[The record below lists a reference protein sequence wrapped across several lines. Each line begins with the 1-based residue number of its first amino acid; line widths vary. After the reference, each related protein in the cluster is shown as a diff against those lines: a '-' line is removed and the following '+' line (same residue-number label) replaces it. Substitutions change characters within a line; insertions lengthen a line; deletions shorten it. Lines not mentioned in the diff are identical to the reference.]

1 MTNAVLAKLRALVTG
16 ASVEECQLCAQVLSG
31 EHEHLL
37 EVDARRLHCACLS
50 CAESVGHERCPRGAR
65 YLRVQRRAVRLSGIL
80 IDDARWAELRVP
92 VGLAFFTTR
101 SRTGEV
107 IATFP
112 GRAGIIE
119 SFVPLKA
126 WSALEQQFPVLK
138 GVQPDVEALLV
149 RRTSRHHDYFQVS
162 ADLCFELAELLR
174 GATSTATSSE
184 LRVVQRFFE
193 GLEAAP

>member
-16 ASVEECQLCAQVLSG
+16 ASVEECQLCAQVLTG

-37 EVDARRLHCACLS
+37 EVEARRLHCACLS
-50 CAESVGHERCPRGAR
+50 CARALGHDPCPRAAR
-65 YLRVQRRAVRLSGIL
+65 YLRVQRRAARLSGVL

-112 GRAGIIE
+112 GRSGIIE

-174 GATSTATSSE
+174 GVASTASSGE

-193 GLEAAP
+193 RLEPAP

>member
-1 MTNAVLAKLRALVTG
+1 MTNAVLAKLRAFVTG
-16 ASVEECQLCAQVLSG
+16 ASVEECQLCTQVLDG

-37 EVDARRLHCACLS
+37 DVDARRLHCACRS
-50 CAESVGHERCPRGAR
+50 CAQTVGQDPRGAR
-65 YLRVQRRAVRLSGIL
+65 YLRVQRRAARLSGVL

-138 GVQPDVEALLV
+138 GVLPDVEALLV
-149 RRTSRHHDYFQVS
+149 RRTSRQHDYFQVS

-174 GATSTATSSE
+174 GAASTASSGE

-193 GLEAAP
+193 RLESAP